1 MIRQVLAASNLKLTG
16 KMIAQFEKY
25 AALLIE
31 WNKKMNLTAITEP
44 RQIAIKHFLDSLS
57 LLSAYDVPQAAKVID
72 VGTGAGFPGVPLKIA
87 RPDIELTLL
96 DSLQK
101 RLVFLDVLTD
111 QLELKVALVHCR
123 AEDGA
128 RKDLFR
134 EKFDVAVS
142 RAVAPLNILLEYCL
156 PFVKVGGVFVALKGS
171 RAQEEIDAAKNA
183 LQVLNGE
190 IVKVENFKLAEEERN
205 VIVIRKTEEVDF
217 LYPRSSAKIKR
228 KPL

>member
-1 MIRQVLAASNLKLTG
+1 MIKQVLTASNLGLTNQ
-16 KMIAQFEKY
+16 MITQFEEY
-25 AALLIE
+25 AELLID

-57 LLSAYDVPQAAKVID
+57 LFSVYDVPQAAKVID

-101 RLVFLDVLTD
+101 RLFFLDALTI
-111 QLELKVALVHCR
+111 QIGLEVSLVHSR

-128 RKDLFR
+128 RKNLFR

-142 RAVAPLNILLEYCL
+142 RAVAHLNVLLEYCL

-171 RAQEEIDAAKNA
+171 RAQEEIYTAKNA
-183 LQVLNGE
+183 LQVLKAE
-190 IVKVENFKLAEEERN
+190 LVKVKNFKLDEEERN
-205 VIVIRKTEEVDF
+205 IIVIRKTEVVDF

>member
-1 MIRQVLAASNLKLTG
+1 MFRQILAASNLILTD
-16 KMIAQFEKY
+16 KMIDQFEEY
-25 AALLIE
+25 AALLID

-57 LLSAYDVPQAAKVID
+57 LFSVYDVPQAATVID

-101 RLVFLDVLTD
+101 RLAFLEVLTD

-128 RKDLFR
+128 RKDFFR

-142 RAVAPLNILLEYCL
+142 RAVAPLNVLLEYCL

-171 RAQEEIDAAKNA
+171 RAQEEINAAKNA
-183 LQVLNGE
+183 LQVLKAE
-190 IVKVENFKLAEEERN
+190 IVKVKNFKLDEEERN
-205 VIVIRKTEEVDF
+205 IIVIRKTEAVDF

>member
-1 MIRQVLAASNLKLTG
+1 MIRQILKASNLSLTDN
-16 KMIAQFEKY
+16 MIAQFEEY
-25 AALLIE
+25 AELLID

-57 LLSAYDVPQAAKVID
+57 LFSAYEVPQAAKVID
-72 VGTGAGFPGVPLKIA
+72 VGTGAGFPGVPIKIA
-87 RPDIELTLL
+87 RPDVELTLL

-101 RLVFLDVLTD
+101 RLAFLDVLTD
-111 QLELKVALVHCR
+111 RLDLKVELVHSR

-183 LQVLNGE
+183 LQVLKGGVVKEE
-190 IVKVENFKLAEEERN
+190 IFKLDEDDRN
-205 VIVIRKTEEVDF
+205 IFVIRKTEEVDF

>member
-1 MIRQVLAASNLKLTG
+1 MIRQILATSNLNLTDN
-16 KMIAQFEKY
+16 MIAQFEHY
-25 AALLIE
+25 AELLIE
-31 WNKKMNLTAITEP
+31 WNEKMNLTAITEP

-72 VGTGAGFPGVPLKIA
+72 VGTGAGFPGVPLKIV

-101 RLVFLDVLTD
+101 RLDFLDVLTD

-128 RKDLFR
+128 RKNLFR

-142 RAVAPLNILLEYCL
+142 RAVAPLTVLLEYCL
-156 PFVKVGGVFVALKGS
+156 PFVKVGGFFVALKGS
-171 RAQEEIDAAKNA
+171 RAQEEINVAKNA
-183 LQVLNGE
+183 LQVLKGE
-190 IVKVENFKLAEEERN
+190 IVKVENFKLEEEERN
-205 VIVIRKTEEVDF
+205 IIVIRKTEEVDF

>member
-1 MIRQVLAASNLKLTG
+1 MFRQILAASNLILTD
-16 KMIAQFEKY
+16 KMIDQFEEY
-25 AALLIE
+25 AVLLID

-57 LLSAYDVPQAAKVID
+57 LFSAYEVPQAAKVID
-72 VGTGAGFPGVPLKIA
+72 VGTGAGFPGVPIKIA
-87 RPDIELTLL
+87 RPDVELTLL

-101 RLVFLDVLTD
+101 RLAFLDVLTD
-111 QLELKVALVHCR
+111 QFELKVALVHSR

-142 RAVAPLNILLEYCL
+142 RAVAPLNVLLEYCL

-171 RAQEEIDAAKNA
+171 RAQEEIYTAKNA

-190 IVKVENFKLAEEERN
+190 IVKVENFKLDEEERN
-205 VIVIRKTEEVDF
+205 IIVIKKTEAVDF

>member
-1 MIRQVLAASNLKLTG
+1 MIRQLLAASSLSLTD
-16 KMIAQFEKY
+16 KMIDQFEEY
-25 AALLIE
+25 AALLID
-31 WNKKMNLTAITEP
+31 WNKKLNLTAITEP

-57 LLSAYDVPQAAKVID
+57 LFSVYDVPQAAKVID

-101 RLVFLDVLTD
+101 RLFFLDALKD
-111 QLELKVALVHCR
+111 QLELKFELVHCR

-142 RAVAPLNILLEYCL
+142 RAVAPLNVLLEYCL

-171 RAQEEIDAAKNA
+171 RAQEEINAAKNA
-183 LQVLNGE
+183 LQVLKGE
-190 IVKVENFKLAEEERN
+190 VVKVKNFKLDEEERN
-205 VIVIRKTEEVDF
+205 IIVIRKTEAVDF

>member
-1 MIRQVLAASNLKLTG
+1 MIRQVLAASNLNLTD
-16 KMIAQFEKY
+16 KMMDQFEEY
-25 AALLIE
+25 AALLID

-57 LLSAYDVPQAAKVID
+57 LFSVYDVPQAAKVID

-101 RLVFLDVLTD
+101 RLFFLAALTI
-111 QLELKVALVHCR
+111 QIGLEVSLVHSR

-128 RKDLFR
+128 RKTLFR

-142 RAVAPLNILLEYCL
+142 RAVAPLNVLLEYCL

-171 RAQEEIDAAKNA
+171 RAQEEIYTAKNA
-183 LQVLNGE
+183 LQVLKAE
-190 IVKVENFKLAEEERN
+190 LVKVKNFKLDEEERN
-205 VIVIRKTEEVDF
+205 IIVIRKTEAVDF

>member
-1 MIRQVLAASNLKLTG
+1 MIRQILAASNLSLTNM
-16 KMIAQFEKY
+16 MIAQFEEY
-25 AALLIE
+25 AALLID

-57 LLSAYDVPQAAKVID
+57 LFSAYEVPQAAKVID
-72 VGTGAGFPGVPLKIA
+72 VGTGAGFPGVPIKIA
-87 RPDIELTLL
+87 RPDVELTLL

-101 RLVFLDVLTD
+101 RLAFLDVLTD
-111 QLELKVALVHCR
+111 QLELKVALVHSR

-142 RAVAPLNILLEYCL
+142 RAVAPLNVLLEYCL
-156 PFVKVGGVFVALKGS
+156 PFVKVGGVFVVLKGS
-171 RAQEEIDAAKNA
+171 RAQEEIYTAKNA

-190 IVKVENFKLAEEERN
+190 IVKVENFKLDEEERN
-205 VIVIRKTEEVDF
+205 IIVIKKTEAVDF

>member
-1 MIRQVLAASNLKLTG
+1 MFRQILAASNLILTD
-16 KMIAQFEKY
+16 KMIDQFEEY
-25 AALLIE
+25 AALLID

-57 LLSAYDVPQAAKVID
+57 LFSVYDVPQAAKVID

-101 RLVFLDVLTD
+101 RLFFLDALKN
-111 QLELKVALVHCR
+111 QLELKVELVHSR
-123 AEDGA
+123 AEDA
-128 RKDLFR
+128 AKKALFR

-171 RAQEEIDAAKNA
+171 RAQEEINVAKKA
-183 LQVLNGE
+183 LQVLKGE
-190 IVKVENFKLAEEERN
+190 IVKVEKFKLEGEDRN
-205 VIVIRKTEEVDF
+205 IIAIKKIEEVGF

-228 KPL
+228 KQL

>member
-1 MIRQVLAASNLKLTG
+1 MFRQILAASNLILTD
-16 KMIAQFEKY
+16 KMIDQFEKY
-25 AALLIE
+25 AELLIE
-31 WNKKMNLTAITEP
+31 WNEKMNLTAITEP

-57 LLSAYDVPQAAKVID
+57 LFSAYEVPQAAKVID
-72 VGTGAGFPGVPLKIA
+72 VGTGAGFPGVPIKIA

-101 RLVFLDVLTD
+101 RLFFLDALTS
-111 QLELKVALVHCR
+111 QIGLEVSLVHSR

-128 RKDLFR
+128 RKNLFR

-142 RAVAPLNILLEYCL
+142 RAVAPLNVLLEYCL
-156 PFVKVGGVFVALKGS
+156 PFVKIGGVFVALKGS
-171 RAQEEIDAAKNA
+171 RAQEEIYMAKNA

-190 IVKVENFKLAEEERN
+190 IVKVENFKLDEEERN
-205 VIVIRKTEEVDF
+205 IIVIKKTEAVDF

>member
-1 MIRQVLAASNLKLTG
+1 MFRQILAASNLNLTD
-16 KMIAQFEKY
+16 KMIDQFEEY
-25 AALLIE
+25 AALLID

-57 LLSAYDVPQAAKVID
+57 LFSVYDVPQAAKVID

-101 RLVFLDVLTD
+101 RLFFLDALKN
-111 QLELKVALVHCR
+111 QLELKVELVHSR
-123 AEDGA
+123 AEDA
-128 RKDLFR
+128 AKKALFR

-171 RAQEEIDAAKNA
+171 RAQEEINVAKKA
-183 LQVLNGE
+183 LQVLKGE
-190 IVKVENFKLAEEERN
+190 IVKVEKFKLEGEDRN
-205 VIVIRKTEEVDF
+205 IIAIKKIEEVGF

-228 KPL
+228 KQL

>member
-1 MIRQVLAASNLKLTG
+1 MIRKVFTASNLRLTDR
-16 KMIAQFEKY
+16 MIAQFEDY
-25 AALLIE
+25 AALLID
-31 WNKKMNLTAITEP
+31 WNEKVNLTAITEP

-101 RLVFLDVLTD
+101 RLFFLDALTSKLGLTVD
-111 QLELKVALVHCR
+111 LVHSR
-123 AEDGA
+123 AEDSA
-128 RKDLFR
+128 RKDFFR
-134 EKFDVAVS
+134 EKLDVVAS
-142 RAVAPLNILLEYCL
+142 RAVAPLNVLLEYFL
-156 PFVKVGGVFVALKGS
+156 PFVKVCGVFVALKGC
-171 RAQEEIDAAKNA
+171 RAQEEINAAKNA
-183 LQVLNGE
+183 LQVLKGE
-190 IVKVENFKLAEEERN
+190 IVKVENFKLEEEERN
-205 VIVIRKTEEVDF
+205 IIVIRKTEEVDF